1 MPRVASEGGDGLGLG
16 DLVPAALAM
25 SFVVGVDAPVLSVTD
40 AAELAGP
47 GVTKI
52 AVLHCLE
59 PAPAMAER
67 LAYQCSGR
75 HHYGVPELRVI
86 GVKVVVDVVQPH
98 SQAPPQRPTL
108 VALT

>member
-1 MPRVASEGGDGLGLG
+1 MPRVAAEGGEGLGLG
-16 DLVPAALAM
+16 NLVPAALAM
-25 SFVVGVDAPVLSVTD
+25 GLVVGVYPTALSVTD

-59 PAPAMAER
+59 LGPAMAER

-75 HHYGVPELRVI
+75 HHDGVPELRVI
-86 GVKVVVDVVQPH
+86 GAQIVVDVVQPH
-98 SQAPPQRPTL
+98 S
-108 VALT
+108 